1 MKIKTRPQLFID
13 TTPLKENEELALK
26 IYEETDKYSI
36 TPTTFKA
43 RKILSDKNLDQVT
56 VQYKQY
62 REVLNQKLQTA
73 KKLLDESN
81 QIINLAV
88 KSQVFSI
95 GEGDGLKNTNPISNL
110 LQTKVNE
117 LNNQIIKV
125 ELYEQNI
132 ESVIYTKMY
141 EDIYENMEGN
151 AVIRYG
157 INSLE
162 SIKIA
167 ASYNEE
173 LRKLDLIKIQGSQ
186 TGSKKSGKSNKE
198 EQSDI
203 LLHPLEVK
211 IVQSAITSLQLGKQK
226 TALIDIFARDD
237 KEQIQFDTKTK
248 LPETHTVVLY
258 KNTTSEYIVIDPS
271 NSSFSSH
278 LACKSNNNLIGDSI
292 KIIASEKELK
302 IYSPASKDNIGPNPN
317 QYRDCIDIAV
327 KLAFGLNQID
337 TIDIKDLTNLESIQ
351 EITNNT
357 HIDKYIPSLPDEF
370 SLRIK
375 QASETKIVKHI
386 SSLLKYID
394 KQLKSF
400 SIYPKEGSKELA
412 EKMQESYLLEK
423 LYQVSNLE
431 NDHYQ
436 SGIEILGDFKESN
449 EGQFIEFIKSV

>member
-1 MKIKTRPQLFID
+1 MKMKARPQLFID
-13 TTPLKENEELALK
+13 TKPLEDKELTEK
-26 IYEETDKYSI
+26 IFEETDKYSI

-43 RKILSDKNLDQVT
+43 RKILLDENLDQIT
-56 VQYKQY
+56 AQYEKY

-73 KKLLDESN
+73 KRLLDESN

-88 KSQVFSI
+88 KNQVLSS
-95 GEGDGLKNTNPISNL
+95 GEGDGLTNINPISNL
-110 LQTKVNE
+110 LQTKVND
-117 LNNQIIKV
+117 LSNQIIKV
-125 ELYEQNI
+125 ELYGKSI
-132 ESVIYTKMY
+132 ELEIDSKTY
-141 EDIYENMEGN
+141 EDIYENIEDN
-151 AVIRYG
+151 TVTRYG
-157 INSLE
+157 IDSKE

-167 ASYNEE
+167 VSYNEQ
-173 LRKLDLIKIQGSQ
+173 LKKLDLIKTQGSQ
-186 TGSKKSGKSNKE
+186 TGSRKSGKSNKE

-258 KNTTSEYIVIDPS
+258 KNTTNEYIIIDPS

-278 LACKSNNNLIGDSI
+278 LASKSNNNLIGDSI
-292 KIIASEKELK
+292 KIIAAEKELK

-327 KLAFGLNQID
+327 KLAFGLNKID

-351 EITNNT
+351 EITNNS
-357 HIDKYIPSLPDEF
+357 HIGKYIPSLPDEF

-375 QASETKIVKHI
+375 QASETKIVKHV
-386 SSLLKYID
+386 SSLLEYID

-400 SIYPKEGSKELA
+400 SIYPKKGSKELA

-423 LYQVSNLE
+423 LCQVSNLE

-436 SGIEILGDFKESN
+436 SGIDILGDFKESN
-449 EGQFIEFIKSV
+449 EAQFIEFIKSV

>member
-1 MKIKTRPQLFID
+1 MKVKTRPQLFID

-26 IYEETDKYSI
+26 IFEETDKYSI

-73 KKLLDESN
+73 QKLLDESN

-125 ELYEQNI
+125 ELYEKNI
-132 ESVIYTKMY
+132 ESVNYTKIY

-151 AVIRYG
+151 AVTRYG

-167 ASYNEE
+167 VSYNEQ
-173 LRKLDLIKIQGSQ
+173 LKKLDLIKIQGSQ

-211 IVQSAITSLQLGKQK
+211 IIQSAITSLQLGKQK

-271 NSSFSSH
+271 NSTFSSH
-278 LACKSNNNLIGDSI
+278 LACKINNNLIGDSI
-292 KIIASEKELK
+292 KIITSEKELK

-436 SGIEILGDFKESN
+436 LGMEILGDFKDSN

>member
-1 MKIKTRPQLFID
+1 MKVKTRPQLFID

-26 IYEETDKYSI
+26 IFEETDKYSI

-73 KKLLDESN
+73 QKLLDESN

-125 ELYEQNI
+125 ELYEKNI
-132 ESVIYTKMY
+132 ESVNYTKIY

-151 AVIRYG
+151 AVTRYG

-167 ASYNEE
+167 VSYNEQ
-173 LRKLDLIKIQGSQ
+173 LKKLDLIKIQGSQ

-203 LLHPLEVK
+203 LLHPLEIK

-271 NSSFSSH
+271 NSTFSSH
-278 LACKSNNNLIGDSI
+278 LACKINNNLIGDSI
-292 KIIASEKELK
+292 KIITSEKELK

-436 SGIEILGDFKESN
+436 LGMEILGDFKDSN

>member
-1 MKIKTRPQLFID
+1 MKVKTPPQLFID

-26 IYEETDKYSI
+26 IFEETDKYSI

-73 KKLLDESN
+73 QKLLDESN

-125 ELYEQNI
+125 ELYEKNI
-132 ESVIYTKMY
+132 ESVIYTKIY

-151 AVIRYG
+151 AVTRYG

-167 ASYNEE
+167 VSYNEQ
-173 LRKLDLIKIQGSQ
+173 LKKLDLIKIQGSQ

-211 IVQSAITSLQLGKQK
+211 IIQSAITSLQLGKQK

-248 LPETHTVVLY
+248 LPETHTLVLY

-271 NSSFSSH
+271 NSTFSSH
-278 LACKSNNNLIGDSI
+278 LACKINNNLIGDSI
-292 KIIASEKELK
+292 KIITSEKELK

-449 EGQFIEFIKSV
+449 EGQFIEFIKLV